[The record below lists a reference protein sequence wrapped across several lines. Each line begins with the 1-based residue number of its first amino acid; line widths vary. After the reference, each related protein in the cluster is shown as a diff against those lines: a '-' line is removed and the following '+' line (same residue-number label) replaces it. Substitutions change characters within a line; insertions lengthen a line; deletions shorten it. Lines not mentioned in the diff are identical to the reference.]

1 MAAKKDA
8 HIYYLGVAKAEYR
21 SCELANP
28 AQVRQI
34 ASQTG
39 VLFSAGRGLLLAG
52 TPWRSCWYGQPAKA
66 AGQGAVAELLV
77 RAASGSSWR
86 ERCGGMER
94 SGSLCG
100 KACRWASDD
109 AAASRKSLPLGGRLC
124 GCIVEK
130 LAAGRATP
138 LRQRE
143 GAEQH
148 REGAEQH
155 REEAQWQQS
164 ALYSIF
170 IPVPQAPYCHSYHNK
185 IQKGRVILRYRE

>member
-1 MAAKKDA
+1 MLAKP
-8 HIYYLGVAKAEYR
+8 EY
-21 SCELANP
+21 
-28 AQVRQI
+28 
-34 ASQTG
+34 
-39 VLFSAGRGLLLAG
+39 FSLPDEVCCWPGRCSGAAG
-52 TPWRSCWYGQPAKA
+52 TGSRRKQLAVAPWRSYWYGQPAEA
-66 AGQGAVAELLV
+66 AGRGAVAELLV

-143 GAEQH
+143 GAKQH
-148 REGAEQH
+148 REGAK
-155 REEAQWQQS
+155 WQQS

-170 IPVPQAPYCHSYHNK
+170 IPVPQAPYCHTYHNK
-185 IQKGRVILRYRE
+185 IQQRCVILLYRE